1 MVEDIMFVRRGILSV
16 EMPINITNLEENID
30 KYKNMSILNDSR
42 KSDNENEENSPII
55 KYNSK
60 VYNSYINKT
69 QGNNIK
75 ETFPG
80 FNSILYGSGISPNL
94 KKTTFGKKVSNTD
107 KEKLKDEIIY
117 VRIFCIRQ
125 NEHFGDVMMFL
136 EQRSP
141 LRIRVKSKQA
151 QLFFLRKMDAIKIS
165 TSYPNIW
172 RSINK
177 KSIYNFKQIK
187 RSINKI
193 IEIYTSE
200 QKIKEE
206 EDKSSSFFSEIIN
219 KGKKGNEKT
228 EIKLGTKK
236 EEVNDL
242 NNMIDEEN
250 IKIIDKKSKFQK
262 SKSFK
267 RKNKFERVGSNDFGN
282 KEILNSKNNLDSG
295 NPKMEKRK
303 SILSIGGGTK
313 KNKNNRRVKFDKK
326 LDDVYKE
333 NYKFY
338 KKVNKN
344 PQKKKNSIIKE
355 DPTNEDINSRFKS
368 TKSFKNISKISF
380 SQKSN
385 KDSKKNSSKKK

>member
-1 MVEDIMFVRRGILSV
+1 MDEIRLSNQNLPDELYDKILRHLKFKYYHEKKYKNIIFDCLPVSLKNSLICEMYKPIIKKFIFFKNFQNTDFIVRVILAFRPIIADRNDILINDKDMVEDIMFVRRGILSV

-60 VYNSYINKT
+60 VYNSNINKT

-75 ETFPG
+75 ETFPR

-219 KGKKGNEKT
+219 KGKN
-228 EIKLGTKK
+228 
-236 EEVNDL
+236 
-242 NNMIDEEN
+242 
-250 IKIIDKKSKFQK
+250 
-262 SKSFK
+262 
-267 RKNKFERVGSNDFGN
+267 
-282 KEILNSKNNLDSG
+282 
-295 NPKMEKRK
+295 
-303 SILSIGGGTK
+303 
-313 KNKNNRRVKFDKK
+313 
-326 LDDVYKE
+326 
-333 NYKFY
+333 
-338 KKVNKN
+338 
-344 PQKKKNSIIKE
+344 
-355 DPTNEDINSRFKS
+355 
-368 TKSFKNISKISF
+368 
-380 SQKSN
+380 
-385 KDSKKNSSKKK
+385 